1 MNKSLMFVSLIG
13 LSLRCASC
21 TCCPCLCAYVCVCCV
36 QAVILLAH
44 TRAPQEAA
52 NIRYTDIKCGFIFQR
67 RNAERKFVGL
77 DLNLS
82 VENMNTS
89 LMVVSPS
96 VSLSVS
102 QCTASQNFRANP
114 VRCRCRFGNVSSC
127 SAPQAPPPQALPTES
142 GAHVAFRGRD
152 GQRHREGARVRLG
165 SEVRLVSV
173 LPTWQVHLEK

>member
-1 MNKSLMFVSLIG
+1 MFVSLIG
-13 LSLRCASC
+13 LSLHCASC
-21 TCCPCLCAYVCVCCV
+21 TCCPCLCAYVCVRCV

-102 QCTASQNFRANP
+102 HSRRC
-114 VRCRCRFGNVSSC
+114 RCRCRFGNVSSC
-127 SAPQAPPPQALPTES
+127 SAPQAPPPQALPTVS
-142 GAHVAFRGRD
+142 GAHVAFRGRG